1 LFFIQAE
8 KVAQQL
14 GISRSEL
21 YSQAIANFIKSYRSQ
36 KITDVLNQVYAQE
49 DSDLD
54 ERVAAVNPAFFKAEI
69 IFFPVTAGILLIV

>member
-1 LFFIQAE
+1 MKTAISIPDDVFIQAE

-36 KITDVLNQVYAQE
+36 TVTDVLNQVYAQE
-49 DSDLD
+49 DSALD
-54 ERVAAVNPAFFKAEI
+54 ERVAAMQFDSISLGEW
-69 IFFPVTAGILLIV
+69 

>member
-1 LFFIQAE
+1 MFFIQAE

-36 KITDVLNQVYAQE
+36 KITDVLNQIYAQE

-54 ERVAAVNPAFFKAEI
+54 ERVAAMQFDSISLEEWKNI
-69 IFFPVTAGILLIV
+69 

>member
-1 LFFIQAE
+1 MKTAISIPDDVFIQAE

-36 KITDVLNQVYAQE
+36 TVTDVLNQVYAQE

-54 ERVAAVNPAFFKAEI
+54 ERVAAMQFDSISLEEWKNI
-69 IFFPVTAGILLIV
+69 

>member
-1 LFFIQAE
+1 MKTAISIPDDVFIQAE

-36 KITDVLNQVYAQE
+36 TVTDVLNQVYAQE
-49 DSDLD
+49 DSALD
-54 ERVAAVNPAFFKAEI
+54 ERVAAMQFDSISLGE
-69 IFFPVTAGILLIV
+69 

>member
-1 LFFIQAE
+1 MFFIQAE
-8 KVAQQL
+8 KVAQRL

-21 YSQAIANFIKSYRSQ
+21 YSQAIANFIKSCRSQ

-54 ERVAAVNPAFFKAEI
+54 ERVAAMQFDSISLGEWKNI
-69 IFFPVTAGILLIV
+69 

>member
-1 LFFIQAE
+1 MFFIQAE

-36 KITDVLNQVYAQE
+36 KITDVLNQIYAQE

-54 ERVAAVNPAFFKAEI
+54 ERVAAMQFDSISLGEWKNI
-69 IFFPVTAGILLIV
+69 

>member
-1 LFFIQAE
+1 MKTAISIPDDVFIQAE

-49 DSDLD
+49 DSALD
-54 ERVAAVNPAFFKAEI
+54 ERVAAMQFDSISLGEW
-69 IFFPVTAGILLIV
+69 